1 MPKAGSKSKHTK
13 ESHTRNIKFEDR
25 AEKYFNCTA
34 RERAAFEAG
43 IKLASVYHQFVGT
56 PVSKANVVVLEKAI
70 SDGVLIQPFVEDVQ
84 VKIERKKLKN
94 KHDEYDYDSLTGN
107 MIDMKLKI
115 RYRDTVVNARLEFI
129 KDINYPLMYIS
140 SVK

>member
-1 MPKAGSKSKHTK
+1 MPKAGSKPKHK
-13 ESHTRNIKFEDR
+13 KKSHKRNIKFQDK

-34 RERAAFEAG
+34 RERATFEAG